1 MTRPKMLVA
10 SVLIGAALA
19 VSPLGASDFT
29 GVYAIVEKVV
39 PERLKN
45 VPDTSDDRRRIQIWG
60 VFALA
65 EGRGG
70 SVYKPAE
77 RGYLYYLCPEG
88 KMATCG
94 NEWSDL
100 KSVAGTGQV
109 VGFGARFLE
118 NGRVRKA
125 DEEPS
130 APDVYPIQMGV
141 FKRGPAHILADL
153 EAALARK

>member
-1 MTRPKMLVA
+1 MTRPRMLVA

-39 PERLKN
+39 PELLKN
-45 VPDTSDDRRRIQIWG
+45 VPDTSDDGRRIQIWG

-70 SVYKPAE
+70 SVYKRAE
-77 RGYLYYLCPEG
+77 RGYLYYRCPDG
-88 KMATCG
+88 KIAICG

-100 KSVAGTGQV
+100 ESVAGTVQA
-109 VGFGARFLE
+109 VGFGARFLD

-125 DEEPS
+125 DERPA

-141 FKRGPAHILADL
+141 FKHAPAYILTDL
-153 EAALARK
+153 KAALARK